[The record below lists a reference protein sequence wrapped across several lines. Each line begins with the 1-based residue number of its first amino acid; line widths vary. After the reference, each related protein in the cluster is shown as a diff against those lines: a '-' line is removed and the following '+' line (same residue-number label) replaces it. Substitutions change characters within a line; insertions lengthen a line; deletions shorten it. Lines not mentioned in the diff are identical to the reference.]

1 MLRRPGQVAVLFL
14 LLFPV
19 VWFAALLPFSYAWD
33 AAARDVIQAGV
44 QSAALGCASQ
54 AVVTRKVD
62 ARGYVYSAT
71 ATVRLNAGPV
81 AAATWWRRSM
91 LQAGFPGLYV
101 AHWSVSV
108 SGAVCVVQV
117 AANVT
122 PPAGAV
128 FASFDHMAAG
138 SAAKA
143 LVPR

>member
-1 MLRRPGQVAVLFL
+1 MRRRPGQVAVLFL

-33 AAARDVIQAGV
+33 AAARAVIQAGV

-54 AVVTRKVD
+54 AIVTRKVD
-62 ARGYVYSAT
+62 SRGYVYSSSVA
-71 ATVRLNAGPV
+71 VRPNAGPV
-81 AAATWWRRSM
+81 DAATWWRRSM

-117 AANVT
+117 ASNVT
-122 PPAGAV
+122 PPAGTL
-128 FASFDHMAAG
+128 FAGFEHLDAG
-138 SAAKA
+138 VAAKA
-143 LVPR
+143 IVP